1 MDKFD
6 RKIEIK
12 ENGKP
17 IIRLTRKCSGTLG
30 RMRHTKD
37 NFILSESKVNSR
49 SQIQD
54 RSFTLVI
61 RNDGIDGEYKMGQL
75 SFLKEEDLIQ
85 LRDSIDLMLKL
96 NDVTIRTNEKIQNVV
111 HNHFYITNCK

>member
-6 RKIEIK
+6 RQIEIK

-17 IIRLTRKCSGTLG
+17 IMRLTRKCCGTLG
-30 RMRHTKD
+30 RMRTTMN
-37 NFILSESKVNSR
+37 NFYISEQRINPKSP
-49 SQIQD
+49 IQD
-54 RSFTLVI
+54 RSFTLVV

-85 LRDSIDLMLKL
+85 LRDSIDLILSFDNIKMVKEDKKPDIIV
-96 NDVTIRTNEKIQNVV
+96 NNYYIQ
-111 HNHFYITNCK
+111 K

>member
-1 MDKFD
+1 MERIRFD

-17 IIRLTRKCSGTLG
+17 MIKLSKKCNGTLG
-30 RMRHTKD
+30 KMRHTKA
-37 NFILSESKVNSR
+37 NVFLSEQKINPSASDQ
-49 SQIQD
+49 S

-96 NDVTIRTNEKIQNVV
+96 NDITIQTNEKIQNVI
-111 HNHFYITNCK
+111 HNHFYITK